1 MVCRVRLLGGPS
13 TLVDVRVLLAG
24 QLPETLAPTRSES
37 NKTRWI
43 MGMLVGGKRGV
54 VSDMNVVPLIDILLV
69 LLVIFMIIPV
79 HSVGL
84 DARIPQQST
93 EPPDKRLPNDE
104 AVVIQV
110 LADGTLRINQKPV
123 TWDRLSD
130 RIEEI
135 FKLRATRVVFIRGDQ
150 PVEFGVVAKV
160 IEVMRSS
167 GVASVGLLTP
177 DLEKGFGQL

>member
-1 MVCRVRLLGGPS
+1 
-13 TLVDVRVLLAG
+13 
-24 QLPETLAPTRSES
+24 
-37 NKTRWI
+37 

-84 DARIPQQST
+84 DAQIPQQST
-93 EPPDKRLPNDE
+93 QLPNKRSRDE
-104 AVVIQV
+104 AVVVQV
-110 LADGTLRINQKPV
+110 LADGTLRINQEPV
-123 TWDRLSD
+123 SWDRLGS

-135 FKLRATRVVFIRGDQ
+135 FKLRATRVAFIRGDQ

-160 IEVMRSS
+160 IDVMRSF
-167 GVASVGLLTP
+167 GIASVGLLTP
-177 DLEKGFGQL
+177 DLEKGF